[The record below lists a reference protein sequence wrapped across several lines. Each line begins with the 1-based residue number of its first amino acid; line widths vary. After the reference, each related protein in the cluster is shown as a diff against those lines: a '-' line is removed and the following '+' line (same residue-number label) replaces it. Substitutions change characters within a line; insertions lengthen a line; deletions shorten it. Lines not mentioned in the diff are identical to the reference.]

1 MKAGTHELDV
11 DKLPDSLRK
20 LIGYRVPTEDK
31 YSMAPLYIKGFLPQQ
46 NGSAIMLPA
55 EITTLSGSDFDVD
68 KLYIMLPEFKITPKY
83 NRRQFVDDL
92 VSQLT
97 QGKAVSPEV
106 LKEYRQSVNRAID
119 EGRKAPKGSQEYN
132 LWKTYKANREK
143 YRVAQED
150 KIEKI
155 EYDFSKSPQENS
167 LEARNNLLIDMMWGV
182 LTNADTASKI
192 LNPGG
197 FDYQKKSAR
206 IINILQSSRESELR
220 KELNIP
226 ENQSTLSKLSS
237 MDLEELD
244 KLAKKFKKKLDPL
257 NPRTQ
262 VQLHQQN
269 MTGAALI
276 GIYANHNANH
286 ALMQHTE
293 LGLDTE
299 NGSFLLNGKR
309 LTSLHGL
316 MNDNK
321 EYISRNNAGFL
332 AASVDNVKD
341 PVLASLNQNTFTA
354 DHLRQ

>member
-1 MKAGTHELDV
+1 MPAYSRKFYEPLMKAGTHELDV
-11 DKLPDSLRK
+11 NKLPDSLRK

-119 EGRKAPKGSQEYN
+119 EGRKAPKDSQEYN

-143 YRVAQED
+143 YRVSQED

-167 LEARNNLLIDMMWGV
+167 LEARNNLLIDMMWV
-182 LTNADTASKI
+182 
-192 LNPGG
+192 
-197 FDYQKKSAR
+197 
-206 IINILQSSRESELR
+206 
-220 KELNIP
+220 
-226 ENQSTLSKLSS
+226 
-237 MDLEELD
+237 
-244 KLAKKFKKKLDPL
+244 
-257 NPRTQ
+257 
-262 VQLHQQN
+262 
-269 MTGAALI
+269 
-276 GIYANHNANH
+276 
-286 ALMQHTE
+286 
-293 LGLDTE
+293 
-299 NGSFLLNGKR
+299 FLLMLILLQR
-309 LTSLHGL
+309 YLTPVVLIIRRSLQ
-316 MNDNK
+316 
-321 EYISRNNAGFL
+321 E
-332 AASVDNVKD
+332 
-341 PVLASLNQNTFTA
+341 
-354 DHLRQ
+354 